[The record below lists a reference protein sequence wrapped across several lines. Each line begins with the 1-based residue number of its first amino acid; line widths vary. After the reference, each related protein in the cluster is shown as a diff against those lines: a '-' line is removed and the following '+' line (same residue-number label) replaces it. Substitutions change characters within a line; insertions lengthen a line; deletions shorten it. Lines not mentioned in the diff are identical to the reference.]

1 MLVSLRNLLCIKR
14 PVSNSSHIRLLEC
27 QTGIRDNADNAGWL
41 QGDGRFPR
49 CRMLDGDLVN
59 HHGSCSGRTAM
70 CASRARRN
78 RRLVTE
84 PFVARPDPL

>member
-14 PVSNSSHIRLLEC
+14 PVSNSSHIRLLER

-49 CRMLDGDLVN
+49 CRVLLDGDLVN

-70 CASRARRN
+70 RASA
-78 RRLVTE
+78 LGE
-84 PFVARPDPL
+84 IVALSLNLLSRGQTH